1 MPTMA
6 AIRILTKIR
15 IYVSRKEIFNKW
27 KWHFCVSYCTD
38 SITSARLG
46 SVSCDVGNSYSRGY
60 QDFPRVF
67 LLPVLVVLV
76 NC

>member
-6 AIRILTKIR
+6 SIRILTKIR

-38 SITSARLG
+38 SITSARWA
-46 SVSCDVGNSYSRGY
+46 SVSCDAGNSYSRGQ
-60 QDFPRVF
+60 QDFPCVF
-67 LLPVLVVLV
+67 PLHVLVVLV
-76 NC
+76 N